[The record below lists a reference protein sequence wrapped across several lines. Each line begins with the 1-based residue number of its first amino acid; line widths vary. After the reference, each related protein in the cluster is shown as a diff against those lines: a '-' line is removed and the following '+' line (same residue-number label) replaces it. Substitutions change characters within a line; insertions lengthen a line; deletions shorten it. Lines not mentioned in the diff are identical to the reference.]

1 MVQTRRESRMVCKGF
16 LLATLAVVLLL
27 LFQVTGAKKTRRQTD
42 CEGES
47 GRFKLRRSF
56 VYNYEA
62 VTETT
67 LAAQG
72 SRFWSKLSCK
82 LQINYPAGCLLSMSV
97 SDCTFSSV
105 ERETKP
111 ATGDWRPLPHS
122 DELAR
127 ELEKYPLYFRQE
139 NGLITRL
146 YPLADDSAYL
156 VNIKRGMLSPLQLRV
171 TDGYVPDSQSH
182 SYLGAHG
189 RCTADYS
196 VTERGAASDTP
207 IKMTVSKNLAQCVQ
221 PTSDEENSI
230 PNGATQECEYT
241 LKSSGSGMMDHVTCR
256 ETFPARPQD
265 GDDARTSVIVQKH
278 RLVHVKSLPSSVTIN
293 LDGTRISDLA
303 YEEGGGTPYEE
314 ALDSLGE
321 EYSDEECRVKV
332 GIESGF
338 ILDTQLSASSS
349 HDNST
354 GPENARIGMPSAWV
368 PAEQNKRQWFQVD
381 FRKRRVLTGVTT
393 QGLGNSNQWV
403 TRYKLEHRKDDTAD
417 WTTVTEEDGQ
427 ETIFEGNSDDSTPV
441 TRYLSQRINTQFVR
455 IRPERWHG
463 GIALRLEILA
473 CPRDTNC
480 TEAFAGGMQ
489 TCYVRRDEEAAATT
503 ENNDDKGGDDFCR
516 TEKWLYDCFED
527 ALRGS
532 NCPDDQEVELRNKYI
547 STGAELVEMMCAEP
561 TEDED

>member
-1 MVQTRRESRMVCKGF
+1 MVKTRGRPRMSWKGS
-16 LLATLAVVLLL
+16 LLVTLAVVLLAL
-27 LFQVTGAKKTRRQTD
+27 VEVTGATKTRRQTD

-47 GRFKLRRSF
+47 GRFKTRRSF
-56 VYNYEA
+56 VYSYEA

-82 LQINYPAGCLLSMSV
+82 LQIDYPVGCLLSMSV

-111 ATGDWRPLPHS
+111 DKDEWQPLPHS
-122 DELAR
+122 NELAR
-127 ELEKYPLYFRQE
+127 ELEKSPLYFRQE

-146 YPLADDSAYL
+146 YPLADDPPYL
-156 VNIKRGMLSPLQLRV
+156 VNIKRGMLSPLQLQV
-171 TDGYVPDSQSH
+171 KDGYVPDSESH

-189 RCTADYS
+189 RCNADYS
-196 VTERGAASDTP
+196 VTERKEGSDIP
-207 IKMTVSKNLAQCVQ
+207 IKMAVSKNLAECVQ

-230 PNGATQECEYT
+230 PNGATQECEYS
-241 LKSSGSGMMDHVTCR
+241 LKSSGSGMIDHVTCR
-256 ETFPARPQD
+256 ETFPARPED
-265 GDDARTSVIVQKH
+265 GDSARSSVIVQKH
-278 RLVHVKSLPSSVTIN
+278 RVLHVKSLPSSATIN

-354 GPENARIGMPSAWV
+354 GPENGRIGMPSAWV
-368 PAEQNKRQWFQVD
+368 PNVQNKRQWFQVD

-393 QGLGNSNQWV
+393 QGRGNFDQWM

-417 WTTVTEEDGQ
+417 WTTVTDEDGQ
-427 ETIFEGNSDDSTPV
+427 EMVFEGNSDDSTPV

-455 IRPERWHG
+455 IRPEQWHG

-489 TCYVRRDEEAAATT
+489 TCYVSRDEEAAATDDD
-503 ENNDDKGGDDFCR
+503 DDKGGDDFCR

-532 NCPDDQEVELRNKYI
+532 NCPDDQEVELRTKYI
-547 STGAELVEMMCAEP
+547 TTGAELVEMMCSEP
-561 TEDED
+561 DEDED

>member
-1 MVQTRRESRMVCKGF
+1 MACKGF
-16 LLATLAVVLLL
+16 LLVTLAWVILA
-27 LFQVTGAKKTRRQTD
+27 LFKVTGATKTRRQTD

-47 GRFKLRRSF
+47 GRFKTRRTF

-67 LAAQG
+67 LAAGG

-82 LQINYPAGCLLSMSV
+82 LQINSPVGCLLSMSV
-97 SDCTFSSV
+97 SECTFSSV

-111 ATGDWRPLPHS
+111 AQADWQPLPHS
-122 DELAR
+122 RELAQ
-127 ELEKYPLYFRQE
+127 ELEKSPLYFRQE

-146 YPLADDSAYL
+146 YPLADDAAYL

-171 TDGYVPDSQSH
+171 KEGYVPDSESY

-189 RCTADYS
+189 QCNADYR
-196 VTERGAASDTP
+196 VTERNSDDVPT
-207 IKMTVSKNLAQCVQ
+207 KMAISKNLADCVQ
-221 PTSDEENSI
+221 PTSDEENNI
-230 PNGATQECEYT
+230 PSGATQECEYT
-241 LKSSGSGMMDHVTCR
+241 LKSSGSGMIDHVTCR
-256 ETFPARPQD
+256 ETFPARSQD
-265 GDDARTSVIVQKH
+265 GDSARSSVIVQKH
-278 RLVHVKSLPSSVTIN
+278 RLLHVKSLPSSVTIN
-293 LDGTRISDLA
+293 LDGTRVSDLA

-349 HDNST
+349 YDNTT
-354 GPENARIGMPSAWV
+354 GPENGRIGMPSAWV
-368 PAEQNKRQWFQVD
+368 PNVQNKRQWFQVD
-381 FRKRRVLTGVTT
+381 FRKRRVLTGITT
-393 QGLGNSNQWV
+393 QGRGNFNQWV
-403 TRYKLEHRKDDTAD
+403 TRYKVEHRKDDTSD
-417 WTTVTEEDGQ
+417 WTTVTNEDGQ
-427 ETIFEGNSDDSTPV
+427 EMVFEGNSDDVTPV
-441 TRYLSQRINTQFVR
+441 TRSLPQRINTQFVR
-455 IRPERWHG
+455 IRPKSWHG

-489 TCYVRRDEEAAATT
+489 SCYVRRTEEAGTT
-503 ENNDDKGGDDFCR
+503 DDDDDDDDTKGTDDFCR

-527 ALRGS
+527 ALLGS
-532 NCPDDQEVELRNKYI
+532 NCPDDQEADLRSRYI
-547 STGAELVEMMCAEP
+547 ATGAELVEMMCTEP
-561 TEDED
+561 TDDDED